1 MYYFYKKEKKKHN
14 DSMWTW
20 LVILLLQVSVSWH
33 LRSLPSSKPSGE
45 CDRWQLFPNK
55 VYSPV
60 ISTFTILF
68 ITNQKDL
75 RAVSFLS
82 HPLRA

>member
-1 MYYFYKKEKKKHN
+1 
-14 DSMWTW
+14 MWTW
-20 LVILLLQVSVSWH
+20 LVILLLQVSVSWHLRSLQWHLQWH